1 MGEVSDL
8 ERRAELRIGAVL
20 KGKYTIDRVLG
31 IGGMAVV
38 YVATH
43 RNQKQFAVKLL
54 HPELSVMGD
63 LRARFLREGY
73 AANSVK
79 HPGAVAVLDDDIAED
94 GSAFLVMELLDGE
107 SVEHMLERGP
117 LALPAVLAI
126 GHQLLDVLASGHAK
140 GIVHRD
146 IKPAN
151 LFVLRDGSL
160 KVLDFGIA
168 RIRDAATT
176 GGSGHS
182 TGTGM
187 LLGTPAFMAPEQAL
201 AKASEI
207 DGQTDVWAV
216 GATLF
221 TLLTGVAV
229 HQGDNPAQ
237 LMVQSATV
245 QARPVGTMV
254 PGLPGA
260 IASVI
265 DGALAYDKASRW
277 PTAGAMRDAIE
288 QASIQALGRPPG
300 KEALATLVQPD
311 PSMAR
316 TEPPP
321 PGVTP
326 APARVGLVIATPPPM
341 SAPTAR
347 MPGAT
352 TARAVSTSNTVPG
365 ARRGRAALG
374 AMVGAVAVV
383 ILVAGG
389 LAVRG
394 RIGNTQAAAVL
405 VPSAAPDIAAAPPV
419 QSAAAPTA
427 ITSFTSL
434 APPSEPAPTSR
445 PAVAAVTPKSTG
457 TKATAPASMA
467 SAPAA
472 AASAPRP
479 KPACDPPYVFDADGN
494 KHFKPECFQH

>member
-1 MGEVSDL
+1 LGEVSDL
-8 ERRAELRIGAVL
+8 ERRTQLRIGAVL
-20 KGKYTIDRVLG
+20 KGKYTIDRILG

-94 GSAFLVMELLDGE
+94 GSAFLVMELLEGE

-126 GHQLLDVLASGHAK
+126 GHQLLDVLAAGHAK

-245 QARPVGTMV
+245 QARSVGTMV
-254 PGLPGA
+254 PGLPGP

-265 DGALAYDKASRW
+265 DGALAYHKASRW

-288 QASIQALGRPPG
+288 QASVQALGRPPG

-311 PSMAR
+311 VSMAR

-326 APARVGLVIATPPPM
+326 APGPGGLVIATPPPM
-341 SAPTAR
+341 SAPHPTAR

-374 AMVGAVAVV
+374 GMVGAAAVV
-383 ILVAGG
+383 MLVAGG
-389 LAVRG
+389 LAMRG
-394 RIGNTQAAAVL
+394 RFGNTQAAAVL
-405 VPSAAPDIAAAPPV
+405 VPSALPDIAAAPPV
-419 QSAAAPTA
+419 QSAPAPTTIA
-427 ITSFTSL
+427 SPALT
-434 APPSEPAPTSR
+434 SEPAPTSR
-445 PAVAAVTPKSTG
+445 PALAAVTPKSTG
-457 TKATAPASMA
+457 TKATAAASTA
-467 SAPAA
+467 SLPAA